1 MNEEKDQATFVM
13 IINVV
18 YFVKAL
24 SLYIYPQLHGP
35 LNNSPRSSISSDKKI
50 KQKKDDAPFVTNIV
64 EKVLIREIHHD

>member
-18 YFVKAL
+18 YFVNALYL

-35 LNNSPRSSISSDKKI
+35 LNNSPWSSKSSDKK
-50 KQKKDDAPFVTNIV
+50 KSSKKDDAPFVTNIV
-64 EKVLIREIHHD
+64 ETKLF